1 MDKNK
6 PEPWF
11 SDEWFWETYG
21 PLMFDPQRMAETP
34 SEVDAIIKMTG
45 LDGKARLMDCCCGM
59 GRHTIELASRGH
71 EMTGI
76 DLSRGYLNKAVAL
89 ARDNDLSVDWQHMN
103 VMDLD
108 RNSEFDGIINMFTSF
123 GYFDDP
129 DDDLA
134 MLKKLHRALK
144 PDGFLFME
152 MWGKEVLARDF
163 EERVWF
169 EREGV
174 TILLEYGIDL
184 NWTELR
190 NRWLFYRNGKMTEYT
205 FSHRIFSAAEMAR
218 LLGEAGFAMVDIYG
232 GFDGRIYDHQAE
244 RLILV
249 ARKGIS

>member
-1 MDKNK
+1 MDKNDK
-6 PEPWF
+6 EPWF

-34 SEVDAIIKMTG
+34 REVDAIIKMTG
-45 LDGKARLMDCCCGM
+45 LARGARILDCCCGM
-59 GRHTIELASRGH
+59 GRHTMELASRGYNL
-71 EMTGI
+71 TGI
-76 DLSRGYLNKAVAL
+76 DLSKGYLNKASDRAMKEG
-89 ARDNDLSVDWQHMN
+89 LSIEWNHMN
-103 VMDLD
+103 VMDLK
-108 RNSEFDGIINMFTSF
+108 RENEFDGIINMFTSF

-129 DDDLA
+129 DDDVR
-134 MLKKLHRALK
+134 MLEKLHAALK
-144 PDGFLFME
+144 PEGVLFME

-190 NRWLFYRNGKMTEYT
+190 NRWLFYRDNKMTEYT

-218 LLGEAGFAMVDIYG
+218 LLGEAGFPIVDIYG
-232 GFDGRIYDHQAE
+232 GFDGRIYDNQAQ

-249 ARKGIS
+249 ARKGIA